1 MAEDNQI
8 RITFPNGDIREFANG
23 VSGIDIARSIS
34 SRLADEALAIM
45 LDGRVTD
52 LHRPITTSANARIL
66 TFDDTEGKEVYWHSS
81 SHLMAHAIEALHP
94 GAKFGVGPAIEAGFY
109 YDIDI
114 DRVLTPEDLLAI
126 EKKMEEL
133 TKEDKPFERCE
144 LSKADALR
152 MFTERQDQY
161 KIELIEGLDES
172 TETISIYNEG
182 SFTDLCRGP
191 HLPSAGRIRYVKL
204 LSVSGSYWR
213 GDANN
218 KQMQRIYGISFP
230 KKKMLD
236 DYLHLLEEA
245 KKRDHRRLG
254 RELEIFTFHEV
265 APGAPFWLP
274 NGMVIFRELESLIR
288 SLLDS
293 AGYEEILTPI
303 LVKKELWEQSGHWEH
318 YRENMFLVEAE
329 NETFSLKP
337 MNCPESTIVY
347 RNKVRSYRDL
357 PIRLSEFG
365 RNHRNELS
373 GALNGMFRVRQ
384 FHMDDAHI
392 FLRPDQILDEITQL
406 LGLVSRFYRIFQFEP
421 SFALSTRP
429 ANAMG
434 DLVLWQQAEEALSDA
449 LRNNEIDFKL
459 NEGDGAFYGPKIDI
473 SIKDALQRSWQLA
486 TIQLD
491 FQSPER
497 FKLEYV
503 DEKNER
509 LRPVMI
515 HRAIM
520 GSFERFIGVL
530 IEHFAGSF
538 PVWLA
543 PVQVIVLPISDG
555 FNAYALDVQAALR
568 EHGIRADIDL
578 RSEKV
583 GYKIREGETRKIP
596 YMLIVGEKEQQSRAV
611 SVRRHR
617 EGDRGG
623 IALNDFISQL
633 QREITERS

>member
-1 MAEDNQI
+1 MAEDVQI
-8 RITFPNGDIREFANG
+8 RITFPNGDAREYPQGATG
-23 VSGIDIARSIS
+23 MDIANSIS
-34 SRLADEALAIM
+34 PRLAEEALAVM
-45 LDGRVTD
+45 FDGQVID
-52 LHRPITTSANARIL
+52 LLRPITTSGTVRIL
-66 TFDDTEGKEVYWHSS
+66 TFNDTEGREVYWHSS

-94 GAKFGVGPAIEAGFY
+94 GAKFGVGPAIESGFY

-114 DRVLTPEDLLAI
+114 DRVLTPDDLLSI

-133 TKEDKPFERCE
+133 ARDDKPFERCE
-144 LSKADALR
+144 LSKSDALR
-152 MFTERQDQY
+152 MFTEKQDQY

-172 TETISIYNEG
+172 TETISIYSEG
-182 SFTDLCRGP
+182 AFTDLCRGP

-230 KKKMLD
+230 KKKMLED
-236 DYLHLLEEA
+236 HLHLLEEA

-274 NGMVIFRELESLIR
+274 NGMVLFRELEALVR
-288 SLLDS
+288 ELLDA
-293 AGYEEILTPI
+293 AGYDEILTPI
-303 LVKKELWEQSGHWEH
+303 LVKKDLWEQSGHWEH

-329 NETFSLKP
+329 NEVFSLKP

-347 RNKVRSYRDL
+347 RSKVRSYRDL

-392 FLRPDQILDEITQL
+392 FLRPDQILDEITSL
-406 LGLVSRFYRIFQFEP
+406 LGLVSRFYRIFHFEP
-421 SFALSTRP
+421 MFALSTRP
-429 ANAMG
+429 EKAMG
-434 DLVLWQQAEEALSDA
+434 DIELWRQAEEGLAEA
-449 LRNNEIDFKL
+449 LRKNNIDYKL

-491 FQSPER
+491 FQLPER

-503 DEKNER
+503 DEHNER

-515 HRAIM
+515 HRAIL

-530 IEHFAGSF
+530 IEHFAGAF
-538 PVWLA
+538 PVWLS
-543 PVQVIVLPISDG
+543 PVQAIVLPISDTFG
-555 FNAYALDVQAALR
+555 DYAREVHEQLR
-568 EHGIRADIDL
+568 ARGVRADIDL

-583 GYKIREGETRKIP
+583 GYKIREAETRKIP
-596 YMLIVGEKEQQSRAV
+596 YMLVVGEKEQTGRMV

-617 EGDRGG
+617 EGDKGS
-623 IALNDFISQL
+623 IALDAFTDDVL
-633 QREITERS
+633 REITERS

>member
-1 MAEDNQI
+1 MAEDVQI
-8 RITFPNGDIREFANG
+8 RITFPNGDTREYPLG
-23 VSGIDIARSIS
+23 VTGMDIAKSIS
-34 SRLADEALAIM
+34 SRLAEEALALM
-45 LDGRVTD
+45 LDGQVID
-52 LHRPITTSANARIL
+52 LLRPVTTSGTVRIL
-66 TFDDTEGKEVYWHSS
+66 TFNDPEGREVYWHSS

-94 GAKFGVGPAIEAGFY
+94 GAKFGVGPAIESGFY

-114 DRVLTPEDLLAI
+114 DRVLTPEDLLTI

-133 TKEDKPFERCE
+133 ARDDKPFERCE
-144 LSKADALR
+144 LSKVDALR
-152 MFTERQDQY
+152 MFTEKQDQY
-161 KIELIEGLDES
+161 KIELIEGLDEA
-172 TETISIYNEG
+172 TETISIYSEG
-182 SFTDLCRGP
+182 AFTDLCRGP
-191 HLPSAGRIRYVKL
+191 HLPSAGRIRHVKL

-213 GDANN
+213 GDASN

-236 DYLHLLEEA
+236 EHLHLLEEA

-274 NGMVIFRELESLIR
+274 NGMVLFRELEALVR
-288 SLLDS
+288 ELLDA
-293 AGYEEILTPI
+293 AGYDEILTPI
-303 LVKKELWEQSGHWEH
+303 LVKKDLWEQSGHWEH

-329 NETFSLKP
+329 NEVFSLKP

-392 FLRPDQILDEITQL
+392 FLRPDQILDEITSL
-406 LGLVSRFYRIFQFEP
+406 LGLVSRFYRIFHFEP
-421 SFALSTRP
+421 TFALSTRP
-429 ANAMG
+429 EKAMG
-434 DLVLWQQAEEALSDA
+434 DLELWRQAEEGLAEA
-449 LRNNEIDFKL
+449 LRKNDIDYKL

-491 FQSPER
+491 FQLPER

-503 DEKNER
+503 DEHNER
-509 LRPVMI
+509 RRPVMI
-515 HRAIM
+515 HRAIL

-530 IEHFAGSF
+530 IEHFAGAF
-538 PVWLA
+538 PVWLS
-543 PVQVIVLPISDG
+543 PVQTIVLPISDS
-555 FNAYALDVQAALR
+555 FSPYAVEVHQLLR
-568 EHGIRADIDL
+568 DRGIRADIDL

-583 GYKIREGETRKIP
+583 GYKIREAETRKIP
-596 YMLIVGEKEQQSRAV
+596 YMLVVGEKEQGGRQV

-617 EGDRGG
+617 EGDKGS
-623 IALNDFISQL
+623 IALDAFIDGVL
-633 QREITERS
+633 REITERS

>member
-1 MAEDNQI
+1 MAEDLQI
-8 RITFPNGDIREFANG
+8 RITFPNGDARDFPQGATG
-23 VSGIDIARSIS
+23 MDIAISIS
-34 SRLADEALAIM
+34 PRLAEEALAVM
-45 LDGRVTD
+45 LDGQVID
-52 LHRPITTSANARIL
+52 LHRPITASGTVRIL
-66 TFDDTEGKEVYWHSS
+66 TFNDPEGREVFWHSS

-94 GAKFGVGPAIEAGFY
+94 GAKFGVGPAIESGFY

-114 DRVLTPEDLLAI
+114 DRVLTPDDLLSI

-133 TKEDKPFERCE
+133 AKEDKPFERCE

-152 MFTERQDQY
+152 MFSEKQDQY

-172 TETISIYNEG
+172 SETISIYSEG
-182 SFTDLCRGP
+182 AFTDLCRGP

-213 GDANN
+213 GDASN
-218 KQMQRIYGISFP
+218 KQMQRIYGVSFP

-236 DYLHLLEEA
+236 DHLHLLEEA
-245 KKRDHRRLG
+245 KKRDHRKLG

-274 NGMVIFRELESLIR
+274 NGMVLFRELEALVR
-288 SLLDS
+288 ELLD
-293 AGYEEILTPI
+293 AAEYDEILTPI
-303 LVKKELWEQSGHWEH
+303 LVKKDLWEQSGHWEH

-329 NETFSLKP
+329 NEVFSLKP

-347 RNKVRSYRDL
+347 RSKVRSYRDL

-392 FLRPDQILDEITQL
+392 FLRPDQILDEITSL
-406 LGLVSRFYRIFQFEP
+406 LGLVSRFYRIFHFEP

-429 ANAMG
+429 EKAMG
-434 DLVLWQQAEEALSDA
+434 DIELWRQAEEGLAEA
-449 LRNNEIDFKL
+449 LRKNNIDYKL

-491 FQSPER
+491 FQLPER

-503 DEKNER
+503 DEHNER
-509 LRPVMI
+509 QRPVMI
-515 HRAIM
+515 HRAIL

-530 IEHFAGSF
+530 IEHFAGAF
-538 PVWLA
+538 PVWLS
-543 PVQVIVLPISDG
+543 PVQAIVLPISDTFG
-555 FNAYALDVQAALR
+555 AYAREVHRLLR
-568 EHGIRADIDL
+568 DRGIRADMDV

-583 GYKIREGETRKIP
+583 GYKIREAETRKIP
-596 YMLIVGEKEQQSRAV
+596 YMLVVGEKEQTGRMV

-617 EGDRGG
+617 EGDKGS
-623 IALNDFISQL
+623 IALDAFIDDVL
-633 QREITERS
+633 REITERS

>member
-1 MAEDNQI
+1 MAEDVQI
-8 RITFPNGDIREFANG
+8 RITFPNGDAREYPQGATG
-23 VSGIDIARSIS
+23 MDIAKSIS
-34 SRLADEALAIM
+34 PRLAEEALAVM
-45 LDGRVTD
+45 LDGQVID
-52 LHRPITTSANARIL
+52 LHRPITASGTVRIL
-66 TFDDTEGKEVYWHSS
+66 TFNDPEGREVFWHSS

-94 GAKFGVGPAIEAGFY
+94 GAKFGVGPAIESGFY

-114 DRVLTPEDLLAI
+114 DRVLTPDDLLSI
-126 EKKMEEL
+126 EKKMEDL
-133 TKEDKPFERCE
+133 AKEDKPFERCE

-152 MFTERQDQY
+152 MFSEKQDQY

-172 TETISIYNEG
+172 SETISIYSEG
-182 SFTDLCRGP
+182 AFTDLCRGP
-191 HLPSAGRIRYVKL
+191 HLPSSGRIRYVKL

-213 GDANN
+213 GDASN
-218 KQMQRIYGISFP
+218 KQMQRIYGVSFP

-236 DYLHLLEEA
+236 DHLHLLEEA
-245 KKRDHRRLG
+245 KKRDHRKLG

-274 NGMVIFRELESLIR
+274 NGMVLFRELEALVR
-288 SLLDS
+288 ELLD
-293 AGYEEILTPI
+293 AAEYDEILTPI
-303 LVKKELWEQSGHWEH
+303 LVKKDLWEQSGHWEH

-329 NETFSLKP
+329 NEVFSLKP

-347 RNKVRSYRDL
+347 RSKVRSYRDL

-392 FLRPDQILDEITQL
+392 FLRPDQILDEITSL
-406 LGLVSRFYRIFQFEP
+406 LGLVSRFYRIFHFEP

-429 ANAMG
+429 EKAMG
-434 DLVLWQQAEEALSDA
+434 DIELWRQAEEGLAEA
-449 LRNNEIDFKL
+449 LRKNNIDYKL

-491 FQSPER
+491 FQLPER

-503 DEKNER
+503 DEHNER
-509 LRPVMI
+509 QRPVMI
-515 HRAIM
+515 HRAIL

-530 IEHFAGSF
+530 IEHFAGAF
-538 PVWLA
+538 PVWLS
-543 PVQVIVLPISDG
+543 PVQAIVLPISDTFG
-555 FNAYALDVQAALR
+555 DYAREVHRLLR
-568 EHGIRADIDL
+568 DRGIRADMDV

-583 GYKIREGETRKIP
+583 GYKIREAETRKIP
-596 YMLIVGEKEQQSRAV
+596 YMLVVGEKEQTGRMV

-617 EGDRGG
+617 EGDKGS
-623 IALNDFISQL
+623 IALDAFIDDVL
-633 QREITERS
+633 REITERS

>member
-1 MAEDNQI
+1 MAEDVQI
-8 RITFPNGDIREFANG
+8 RITFPNGDAREYAQG
-23 VSGIDIARSIS
+23 VTGMDIAKSIS
-34 SRLADEALAIM
+34 SRLADEALALM
-45 LDGRVTD
+45 LDGQVID
-52 LHRPITTSANARIL
+52 LLRPLTHSGSVRIL
-66 TFDDTEGKEVYWHSS
+66 TFDDPEGREVYWHSS

-94 GAKFGVGPAIEAGFY
+94 GAKFGVGPAIESGFY

-114 DRVLTPEDLLAI
+114 DRVLTPEDLLTI

-133 TKEDKPFERCE
+133 AREDKPFERCE

-152 MFTERQDQY
+152 MFTEKQDQY
-161 KIELIEGLDES
+161 KIELIEGLDEA

-182 SFTDLCRGP
+182 AFTDLCRGP

-213 GDANN
+213 GDASN

-230 KKKMLD
+230 KKKMLEEH
-236 DYLHLLEEA
+236 LHLLEEA

-274 NGMVIFRELESLIR
+274 NGMVLFRELESLIR
-288 SLLDS
+288 ELLDS
-293 AGYEEILTPI
+293 AGYDEILTPI
-303 LVKKELWEQSGHWEH
+303 LVKKDLWEQSGHWEH

-329 NETFSLKP
+329 NEVFSLKP

-347 RNKVRSYRDL
+347 RSKVRSYRDL

-392 FLRPDQILDEITQL
+392 FLRPDQILGEITSL

-429 ANAMG
+429 EKAMG
-434 DLVLWQQAEEALSDA
+434 DIELWRQAEEALAEA
-449 LRNNEIDFKL
+449 LRKNGIDYKL

-491 FQSPER
+491 FQLPER

-503 DEKNER
+503 DEHNER

-515 HRAIM
+515 HRAIL

-530 IEHFAGSF
+530 IEHFAGAF
-538 PVWLA
+538 PVWLS
-543 PVQVIVLPISDG
+543 PVQTIVLPISDS
-555 FNAYALDVQAALR
+555 FSPYAQEVQQVLR
-568 EHGIRADIDL
+568 DRGIRADVDL

-583 GYKIREGETRKIP
+583 GYKIREAETRKIP
-596 YMLIVGEKEQQSRAV
+596 YMLVVGEKEQVGRQV

-617 EGDRGG
+617 EGDKGS
-623 IALNDFISQL
+623 IALDAFVEDVL
-633 QREITERS
+633 REITERS